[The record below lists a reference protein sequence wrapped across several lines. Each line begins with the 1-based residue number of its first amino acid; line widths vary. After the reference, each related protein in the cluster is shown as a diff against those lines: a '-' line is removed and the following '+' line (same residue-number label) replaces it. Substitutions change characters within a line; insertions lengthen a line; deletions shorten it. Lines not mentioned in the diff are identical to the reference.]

1 MEIKNNNISN
11 LEWVAQSENEYRSYR
26 NGRKGVWA
34 DKTKIY
40 PKEGRIKQAN
50 KIKGKNNPAAKIRT
64 IICDNGIVK
73 ICYTR
78 QEIIDFIYEIFNIKY
93 SLSYIKYLLKT
104 KRDNKLKFSIL
115 EGQSTIENTDIN
127 QVNE

>member
-1 MEIKNNNISN
+1 ML
-11 LEWVAQSENEYRSYR
+11 LEFRFIELLHLH
-26 NGRKGVWA
+26 
-34 DKTKIY
+34 
-40 PKEGRIKQAN
+40 
-50 KIKGKNNPAAKIRT
+50 IRT